1 MVLGGWHETQSSVF
15 HKPKK
20 KKKLTWGGA
29 EPRRGE
35 VEGIRFAWR
44 KPLSNEEQKRQEAV
58 APASAPG

>member
-1 MVLGGWHETQSSVF
+1 MRHRALYSTNQ
-15 HKPKK
+15 KKKK

-29 EPRRGE
+29 EWRRGE